1 MTLET
6 SKLEFFVILFNGLHL
21 LVNVTEDS
29 IIDVAGVKP
38 LFTPLNK
45 VLSVG
50 MLVSMLTL
58 SRCLPSKFILAVC
71 IRIIIVLVFQFKI
84 K

>member
-6 SKLEFFVILFNGLHL
+6 SKFEFFVILFNGLHL
-21 LVNVTEDS
+21 LTSVTEDS

-50 MLVSMLTL
+50 MLVYMLTL
-58 SRCLPSKFILAVC
+58 SRCLPSRLILAVC
-71 IRIIIVLVFQFKI
+71 VRIITVLVFQFKI